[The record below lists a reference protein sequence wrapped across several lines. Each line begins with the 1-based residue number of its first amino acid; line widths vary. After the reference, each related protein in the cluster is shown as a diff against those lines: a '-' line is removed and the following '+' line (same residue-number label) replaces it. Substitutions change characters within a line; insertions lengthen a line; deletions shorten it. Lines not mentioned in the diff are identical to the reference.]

1 MIRQNQEIQ
10 YVLQKNMAHVSELEK
25 EQHFNQERIKDTAH
39 GIEFS
44 RTECSDLDTHKYTI
58 R

>member
-1 MIRQNQEIQ
+1 
-10 YVLQKNMAHVSELEK
+10 MAHVSELEK

-44 RTECSDLDTHKYTI
+44 RTEYSDLDTHKYTI